1 MGRKSAMELS
11 FEVTT
16 KRLEL
21 SNPWTISR
29 GTAAHK
35 EYCYLKLEKGP
46 LTAWGEAAH
55 NSRYGESLDSVRAG
69 LVSGVQ
75 LIRQHGL
82 ASAAAAIFAEA
93 GIPRSAKAAL
103 DMALLDLEGQERGL
117 TVRALL
123 GAPDTLPPPTS
134 FSIGIDQLETI
145 RAKVLAAPD
154 YKVLKIKLGT
164 QQDAAI
170 MQAVRA
176 VTDQPLRVD
185 ANEGWKD
192 PVTALRHIEKL
203 AGQGVELI
211 EQPLPAGRL
220 EEVAWLRERSPL
232 PLFADEDVMDSAD
245 IPRLAAAYH
254 GINIKLMKSGGPRE
268 ASRMMLAA
276 REHGLRIMLGCMIE
290 SSCGI
295 SAAAHLSGAAD
306 VVDLDGHL
314 LLAADPFTGLR
325 LEEGRVRTGE
335 AAGLGV
341 RLGPEA

>member
-1 MGRKSAMELS
+1 MELS
-11 FEVTT
+11 FEVIT

-21 SNPWTISR
+21 TNPWTISR

-69 LVSGVQ
+69 LVSGGQ
-75 LIRQHGL
+75 LIRDHGL
-82 ASAAAAIFAEA
+82 GSAAAAAIFAEA

-103 DMALLDLEGQERGL
+103 DMALLDLEGQQQGL
-117 TVRALL
+117 TMRALL
-123 GAPDTLPPPTS
+123 GAPDALPPPTS
-134 FSIGIDQLETI
+134 FSIGIDHLETI
-145 RAKVLAAPD
+145 QAKVLAARD

-164 QQDAAI
+164 EQDAAI

-192 PVTALRHIEKL
+192 PETALRHIEKL
-203 AGQGVELI
+203 SGQGVELI

-232 PLFADEDVMDSAD
+232 PLFADEDVVDSAD
-245 IPRLAAAYH
+245 IPQLAAAYH
-254 GINIKLMKSGGPRE
+254 GINIKLMKSGGPRG
-268 ASRMMLAA
+268 SWRMMLAA

-306 VVDLDGHL
+306 FVDLDGHL

-325 LEEGRVRTGE
+325 LEDGRVRTGE
-335 AAGLGV
+335 GAGLGV
-341 RLGPEA
+341 RLGPGD